1 MCSLFHVA
9 LHRTKR
15 IPFFRKKKG
24 CQLSRKNQQTCL
36 TRWEVPVDG
45 LGRIS
50 AEIWKLVI
58 CVCHVDVH

>member
-24 CQLSRKNQQTCL
+24 GQLSRKNQRNLL
-36 TRWEVPVDG
+36 TRWEVPVDA
-45 LGRIS
+45 LGNRMRTMT
-50 AEIWKLVI
+50 EVG
-58 CVCHVDVH
+58 